1 MYYYP
6 PSDCQT
12 SCEDQVFFAS
22 VKRIAGKIVSEMAYS
37 VSSGTLNTYNLGST
51 DLLIKPDVLYWSKS
65 PVDNSGRE

>member
-1 MYYYP
+1 LFLVVGTGVI
-6 PSDCQT
+6 DCL
-12 SCEDQVFFAS
+12 E
-22 VKRIAGKIVSEMAYS
+22 RLVSEMAYS